1 MQTDER
7 VQDVTEILGLA
18 RLIKMFG
25 WEKRTES
32 RLRGR
37 RETELASIRKYLLYV
52 LLNNNITCVHLCR
65 QLIVLDAVSADM
77 I

>member
-1 MQTDER
+1 
-7 VQDVTEILGLA
+7 VQDVTEILRLA

-32 RLRGR
+32 RLRDR
-37 RETELASIRKYLLYV
+37 RKAELASIRKYLLYV
-52 LLNNNITCVHLCR
+52 LLNNNITCVRLLCR
-65 QLIVLDAVSADM
+65 QLTVLDAVSADM